1 MKKISIAIPTWECN
15 GKGVEFIDDLFRT
28 IEIQYF
34 KDYEVVISDH
44 SENDDILSKVDEYR
58 EKFDIVYIKN
68 DDKRGNSSANLN
80 NAIANCSGEIIKIM
94 FQDDFFYDD
103 EALEKIYYSLSDSDS
118 MWILN
123 GTNHTK
129 DDGNSFFWEMYP
141 KFNDNLLKGN
151 NTISSPSVV
160 AFKCE
165 VDNYFDENLV
175 YLMDLDYY
183 YGMREKYGE
192 PVYYNDILIS
202 NRIHDNSISSSIT
215 NKQEIISKESEYCM
229 FKYGVEQ

>member
-15 GKGVEFIDDLFRT
+15 GKGVEFLDDLFRT

-34 KDYEVVISDH
+34 TDFEVVISDH
-44 SENDDILSKVDEYR
+44 SKNNDILDKVEEYR
-58 EKFDIVYIKN
+58 NKFDIVYVKN
-68 DDKRGNSSANLN
+68 KNKRGNSSANLN

-103 EALEKIYYSLSDSDS
+103 EALEKIYYSLSDSDN

-123 GTNHTK
+123 GTNHTM
-129 DDGNSFFWEMYP
+129 DDGHSFFWEMYP

-160 AFKCE
+160 SFKRE
-165 VDNYFDENLV
+165 VNNYFDENLI
-175 YLMDLDYY
+175 YLMDVDYY
-183 YGMREKYGE
+183 YSMREKYGD
-192 PVYYNDILIS
+192 PIFYNDILVS
-202 NRIHDNSISSSIT
+202 NRKHKNSVSSSIS
-215 NKQEIISKESEYCM
+215 NKEEIIFKESEYCM
-229 FKYGVEQ
+229 KKYGRL